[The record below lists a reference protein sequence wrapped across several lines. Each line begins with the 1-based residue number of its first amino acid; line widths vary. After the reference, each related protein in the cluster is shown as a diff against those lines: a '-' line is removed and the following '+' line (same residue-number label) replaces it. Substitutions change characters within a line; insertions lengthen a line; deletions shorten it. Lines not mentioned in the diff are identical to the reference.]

1 MRVRSLDWEDPL
13 EEGMATHSSV
23 FLPGES
29 HGRRSLVGYR
39 VESDML
45 KTQHSTV
52 ILESIFRANLIR
64 ALQTDVS
71 SFFPSL

>member
-13 EEGMATHSSV
+13 EEGMATHSNV
-23 FLPGES
+23 FLPGDS

-45 KTQHSTV
+45 KTQHST
-52 ILESIFRANLIR
+52 
-64 ALQTDVS
+64 
-71 SFFPSL
+71 